1 MELHQFRIEA
11 PISLYPASLP
21 QKTKKNKKTLKQRK
35 ASVRNGLKY
44 SAIISFVCDKYRS
57 FIFVL

>member
-21 QKTKKNKKTLKQRK
+21 QKTKKTNKHWNKEKPQYEM
-35 ASVRNGLKY
+35 G
-44 SAIISFVCDKYRS
+44 
-57 FIFVL
+57 